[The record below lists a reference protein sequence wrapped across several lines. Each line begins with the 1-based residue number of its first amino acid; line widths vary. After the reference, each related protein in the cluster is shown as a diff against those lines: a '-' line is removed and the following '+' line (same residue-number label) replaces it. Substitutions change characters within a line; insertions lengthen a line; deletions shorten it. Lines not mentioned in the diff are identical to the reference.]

1 LRLSVEYDEQS
12 PCQMFNRPADVENL
26 LYTIMNKIYLP
37 PRVRIDNYG
46 KPIISAKAPEDFIH
60 LLGMNVNDII
70 LFDDGTDD
78 LVEQGAVILPRQYFI
93 FIGNKDG
100 ELQFKPYEFNQY
112 RIVVTT
118 HTNIITSIDSLS

>member
-1 LRLSVEYDEQS
+1 
-12 PCQMFNRPADVENL
+12 
-26 LYTIMNKIYLP
+26 MNKIYLP
-37 PRVRIDNYG
+37 PRVRVDNYG
-46 KPIISAKAPEDFIH
+46 KPIISSKAPEDFIH

-70 LFDDGTDD
+70 SFDDGNES

-93 FIGNKDG
+93 FIGTKDG

-118 HTNIITSIDSLS
+118 YSNIITSIDSLG